1 MAGHLL
7 NPGKQDK
14 HKAVAQLEVWPGD
27 RHAFLEQW
35 FGNAEASIPKY
46 APVWFCLTVPH
57 GQSDGQS
64 PHTRHGTKPT
74 DPIYDPCL
82 SREITAASDLLLDN
96 QESISTIS
104 EA

>member
-35 FGNAEASIPKY
+35 FGNAEASLPKY
-46 APVWFCLTVPH
+46 ASVWFCLTVPH

-64 PHTRHGTKPT
+64 PRT
-74 DPIYDPCL
+74 L
-82 SREITAASDLLLDN
+82 AMEQS
-96 QESISTIS
+96 QQMQSTTH
-104 EA
+104 AYPAR